1 MYVIINL
8 AQFFTLSLR
17 AHDVRKRRKCS
28 SSNDQAAAAATWS
41 AFQKGAIRALAAIN
55 FISCMIAKVWKFTSS
70 TQAAAAAASSKS
82 AHTYTYSKQANN

>member
-1 MYVIINL
+1 V
-8 AQFFTLSLR
+8 
-17 AHDVRKRRKCS
+17 HDVRKRRKCS
-28 SSNDQAAAAATWS
+28 SSNDQAAAATWS

-70 TQAAAAAASSKS
+70 TQAAASSKS